1 MTRVSADLR
10 ESYFVY
16 YTYFKIIY
24 KCKAMRV
31 IQSLYFAHF
40 FLWIFRRIA
49 VLQTKLETRVLQ
61 SIRTCGLSL
70 GGKPSWLC
78 AFSDGSSV
86 SWSMSTP
93 SGLCKD
99 QELMKNESERPNP
112 KSKERESEERKA
124 KSKQEH
130 DEGLTGE
137 EVPNPKRIIF

>member
-24 KCKAMRV
+24 KCKAMRI
-31 IQSLYFAHF
+31 IQSLYLSHF

-70 GGKPSWLC
+70 SGKPSRLC
-78 AFSDGSSV
+78 AFSDGSSI
-86 SWSMSTP
+86 SWSMLTS

-99 QELMKNESERPNP
+99 QELMKNEIERPNP
-112 KSKERESEERKA
+112 KSKEGRRRKEGEKQARTRRGTHRGRGAES
-124 KSKQEH
+124 
-130 DEGLTGE
+130 
-137 EVPNPKRIIF
+137 